1 MIFKDTLRDVYSACG
16 EVFYNKPADEDILQ
30 AATQIYIAQM
40 KEDAIREFN
49 LMEWNDEN
57 QNR

>member
-1 MIFKDTLRDVYSACG
+1 MKFKDVLRDVYSACG
-16 EVFYNKPADEDILQ
+16 SVFYIKPDDKDILQ

-40 KEDAIREFN
+40 KEDTIREFN

-57 QNR
+57 